1 MYGCCIFQDHDDDE
15 NQHIVLVF
23 LVVVFN
29 IYYMHYSQEVLVLGL
44 LECEIF
50 KGVKSAL
57 TCMCVCV
64 FVCVFVCPLFYPGK
78 NC

>member
-1 MYGCCIFQDHDDDE
+1 MVNG
-15 NQHIVLVF
+15 
-23 LVVVFN
+23 
-29 IYYMHYSQEVLVLGL
+29 SQEVLVLGL